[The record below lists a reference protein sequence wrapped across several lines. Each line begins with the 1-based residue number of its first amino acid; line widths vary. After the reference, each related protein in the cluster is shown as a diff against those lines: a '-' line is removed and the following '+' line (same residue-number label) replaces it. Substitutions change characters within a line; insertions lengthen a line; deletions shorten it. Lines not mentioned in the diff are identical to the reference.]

1 LKLLKKHE
9 LNRKYSPEDFLQFL
23 SEVKKVKINDRWHD
37 AECTRKT
44 IDLINKLGLKPITYK
59 EKC

>member
-1 LKLLKKHE
+1 
-9 LNRKYSPEDFLQFL
+9 
-23 SEVKKVKINDRWHD
+23 VKKVKINDRWHD

-44 IDLINKLGLKPITYK
+44 NDLINKLGLKPVTYK